1 MASIEAAAAKV
12 LLSDSL
18 ITEGLR
24 NLLSMAFHSV
34 KVQIMVYGSLAYND
48 VQLKLWGKNRRKVM
62 PHSNILPT
70 FLVSS

>member
-48 VQLKLWGKNRRKVM
+48 VQLKL
-62 PHSNILPT
+62 
-70 FLVSS
+70 